1 MQEVTS
7 MPRRVLPLAESG
19 FTYERQQREYK
30 HLLPRYLSGKDTL
43 HIVEGEDVYTYYSSA
58 KKVRYFYVINEDA
71 GELEYYAELRMADS
85 RGFFKFNPKIYYQS
99 LVWTSPFLAARVRGF
114 AREVIYNVY
123 PQYVNT
129 LLITDRLQT
138 DDGFYMWKKIIFEAI
153 DYGFTSIAYAY
164 HNHFGKKRYL
174 SKLTK
179 TDIHRNF
186 GKLERL
192 FGNHEY
198 HENRGFFITKR
209 PIGEMMLKDIKVD
222 YLPLEEFL
230 DVVADLD

>member
-19 FTYERQQREYK
+19 FTRKRQQQEFDR
-30 HLLPRYLSGKDTL
+30 LLPRYISGKDTL
-43 HIVEGEDVYTYYSSA
+43 HVVHGVNVYTYYSSA
-58 KKVRYFYVINEDA
+58 KKVRYFYALNE
-71 GELEYYAELRMADS
+71 ELDDLDYYAELRVADS

-99 LVWTSPFLAARVRGF
+99 LVWTNPFLATRVRGF

-179 TDIHRNF
+179 TDIRNNF

-222 YLPLEEFL
+222 YLPLKEFL